1 MSKDGLC
8 GGDESV
14 INMFPHHNKT
24 LEKEITELKKRTL
37 PMVEF
42 QMQETDSGIQLAGG
56 PTTVTKQGIV
66 MGVIP
71 MQQGIGVLVKE
82 EGQPHVVLVP
92 INAIKWLE

>member
-1 MSKDGLC
+1 MSKDGI
-8 GGDESV
+8 GGSTL
-14 INMFPHHNKT
+14 NTFPRPNAK
-24 LEKEITELKKRTL
+24 LEQEIAELKKRTL